1 MDRAL
6 EEARLC
12 DVCLTVGST
21 LSVWPAASVPVE
33 AVREG
38 ARLVIVNQGVTD
50 LDGMAT
56 LILSGGAGAVMTEL
70 TTALLGD
77 EDSR

>member
-1 MDRAL
+1 MAGG
-6 EEARLC
+6 
-12 DVCLTVGST
+12 VGS
-21 LSVWPAASVPVE
+21 VE
-33 AVREG
+33 AVREC

-77 EDSR
+77 EELKVEFKVRAGDARSSERR